1 MVLKNF
7 LTLFRT
13 FFWKDESGFQKK
25 ILLFLTFGAVIRD
38 FTDNHGHNIQ
48 RLLDS
53 LPKVLLLQ
61 QMKWSVVISKN
72 NARHE
77 LTNDLRLETDC
88 VRHSF
93 YQSCRKNRCR
103 DSCFHDNFVKFLR
116 ALFLQN
122 TFLITI
128 FKKC

>member
-7 LTLFRT
+7 LTLFRM
-13 FFWKDESGFQKK
+13 FFWKDESAFQKK

-38 FTDNHGHNIQ
+38 FTDNHGHNIL

-61 QMKWSVVISKN
+61 QMKWSVVISNN

-77 LTNDLRLETDC
+77 LLNDLRLETDC
-88 VRHSF
+88 VRHFF
-93 YQSCRKNRCR
+93 YQSCRKKRCLY
-103 DSCFHDNFVKFLR
+103 SCFPENFVKFLR
-116 ALFLQN
+116 VLFYR
-122 TFLITI
+122 TPF
-128 FKKC
+128 